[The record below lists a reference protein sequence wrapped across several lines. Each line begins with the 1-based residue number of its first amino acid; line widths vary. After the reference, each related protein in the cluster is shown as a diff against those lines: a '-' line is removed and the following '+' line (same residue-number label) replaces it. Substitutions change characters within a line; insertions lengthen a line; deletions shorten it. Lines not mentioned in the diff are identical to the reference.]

1 MKNAKSTRRKFV
13 ISVVAGSILSLGLV
27 SQVASAATTGLPVY
41 GDSGPTV
48 VRLQEAL
55 ISRGFTLK
63 GGADG
68 KFSKTTRYTLQ
79 TLQKVA
85 GFKATGVLDERTAKF
100 LGLIAPEQID
110 PNLLP
115 AIGSSGSS
123 VWSVQQAL
131 INNGVAIKGGADGV
145 YGIATT
151 VAIAKFQSAKS
162 LPITKVVDSATAIAL
177 GLTPQVAVA
186 KPVVVAIAPVVAKV
200 QAATAPVAVT
210 PASVTPAAV
219 TPAAVTPAAVTPAA
233 VTGMLSIDTLP
244 TRGQKGD
251 AVRLVQEKLVANSIE
266 VKGGVDG
273 IFGAATAISLAAF
286 QTARSLNVTS
296 AVDMPTAI
304 ALGVLPDLATLGIPE
319 IKVFPSQGRCSF
331 VDSWQWE
338 RSGGRRHEGVDI
350 MGPKGLALYAV
361 LDGTITKMY
370 GAQSTLSGNALRLT
384 TADGTYFFYAHL
396 DSFAA
401 GIAIGS
407 VVRAGQIIGYMG
419 STGAA
424 GSSHLHF
431 EVHPLGGS
439 AVNPY
444 PIVKA
449 VDACHITDVL
459 PQS

>member
-1 MKNAKSTRRKFV
+1 MKNAKTIRRKFV

-27 SQVASAATTGLPVY
+27 SQGASAATTGLPVY

-85 GFKATGVLDERTAKF
+85 GFKATGTLDERTAKF

-186 KPVVVAIAPVVAKV
+186 KPVVVAISPVVAKV

-210 PASVTPAAV
+210 PVAV
-219 TPAAVTPAAVTPAA
+219 TPVAI
-233 VTGMLSIDTLP
+233 TGMLSIDTLP

-286 QTARSLNVTS
+286 QTARGLNVTS

-304 ALGVLPDLATLGIPE
+304 ALGVLPDLATLGIPQ

-370 GAQSTLSGNALRLT
+370 GAESTLSGNALRLT

-419 STGAA
+419 STGNA

-444 PIVKA
+444 PVVKA

>member
-1 MKNAKSTRRKFV
+1 MKNAKTIRRKFV

-27 SQVASAATTGLPVY
+27 SQGASAATTGLPVY

-68 KFSKTTRYTLQ
+68 NFSKTTRYTLQ

-177 GLTPQVAVA
+177 GLTPQVAVV
-186 KPVVVAIAPVVAKV
+186 KPVVVATAPVVTKV
-200 QAATAPVAVT
+200 QAAAAPAAVAPVAAT
-210 PASVTPAAV
+210 PTAI
-219 TPAAVTPAAVTPAA
+219 
-233 VTGMLSIDTLP
+233 TGMLSIDTLP
-244 TRGQKGD
+244 TRGQKSD

-273 IFGAATAISLAAF
+273 VFGVATAISLAAF
-286 QTARSLNVTS
+286 QTARGLNVTS

-331 VDSWQWE
+331 VDSWQWV

-370 GAQSTLSGNALRLT
+370 GAESTLSGNALRLT

-439 AVNPY
+439 AVSPY
-444 PIVKA
+444 PVVKA

>member
-1 MKNAKSTRRKFV
+1 MKNAKTIRRKFV

-27 SQVASAATTGLPVY
+27 SQGASAATTGLPVY

-85 GFKATGVLDERTAKF
+85 GFKATGTLDERTAKF

-210 PASVTPAAV
+210 PVAV
-219 TPAAVTPAAVTPAA
+219 TPVAI
-233 VTGMLSIDTLP
+233 TGMLSIDTLP

-286 QTARSLNVTS
+286 QTARGLNVTS

-304 ALGVLPDLATLGIPE
+304 ALGVLPDLATLGIPQ

-370 GAQSTLSGNALRLT
+370 GAESTLSGNALRLT

-444 PIVKA
+444 PVVKA

>member
-210 PASVTPAAV
+210 PA
-219 TPAAVTPAAVTPAA
+219 A

-286 QTARSLNVTS
+286 QTARGLNVTS

>member
-1 MKNAKSTRRKFV
+1 MKNAKTIRRKFV

-27 SQVASAATTGLPVY
+27 SQGASAATTGLPVY

-85 GFKATGVLDERTAKF
+85 GFKATGTLDERTAKF

-186 KPVVVAIAPVVAKV
+186 KPVVVATAPVVAKV

-210 PASVTPAAV
+210 PV
-219 TPAAVTPAAVTPAA
+219 AVTPAA

-286 QTARSLNVTS
+286 QTARGLNVTS

-304 ALGVLPDLATLGIPE
+304 ALGVLPDLATLGIPQ

-350 MGPKGLALYAV
+350 MGPKSLALYAV

-370 GAQSTLSGNALRLT
+370 GAESTLSGNALRLT

-439 AVNPY
+439 AVSPY
-444 PIVKA
+444 PVVKA

>member
-210 PASVTPAAV
+210 PAAV
-219 TPAAVTPAAVTPAA
+219 TPAS

-286 QTARSLNVTS
+286 QTARGLNVTS

>member
-1 MKNAKSTRRKFV
+1 MKNAKTIRRKFV

-27 SQVASAATTGLPVY
+27 SQGASAATTGLPVY

-85 GFKATGVLDERTAKF
+85 GFKATGTLDERTAKF

-186 KPVVVAIAPVVAKV
+186 KPVVVATAPVVAKV

-210 PASVTPAAV
+210 PAAPAAI
-219 TPAAVTPAAVTPAA
+219 
-233 VTGMLSIDTLP
+233 TGMLSIDTLP

-266 VKGGVDG
+266 VKGGADG

-286 QTARSLNVTS
+286 QTARGLNVTS

-304 ALGVLPDLATLGIPE
+304 ALGVLPDLATLGIPQ

-370 GAQSTLSGNALRLT
+370 GAESTLSGNALRLT

-439 AVNPY
+439 AVSPY
-444 PIVKA
+444 PVVKA

>member
-1 MKNAKSTRRKFV
+1 MKNAKTIRRKFV

-27 SQVASAATTGLPVY
+27 SQGASAATTGLPVY

-85 GFKATGVLDERTAKF
+85 GFKATGTLDERTAKF

-186 KPVVVAIAPVVAKV
+186 KPVVVATAPVVAKV

-210 PASVTPAAV
+210 PAAPVAV
-219 TPAAVTPAAVTPAA
+219 TPAAPAA

-286 QTARSLNVTS
+286 QTARGLNVTS

-304 ALGVLPDLATLGIPE
+304 ALGVLPDLATLGIPQ

-370 GAQSTLSGNALRLT
+370 GAESTLSGNALRLT

-419 STGAA
+419 STGNA

-439 AVNPY
+439 AVSPY
-444 PIVKA
+444 PVVKA

>member
-1 MKNAKSTRRKFV
+1 MKNAKTIQRKFV

-27 SQVASAATTGLPVY
+27 SQGASAATTGLPVY

-85 GFKATGVLDERTAKF
+85 GFKATGTLDERTAKF

-186 KPVVVAIAPVVAKV
+186 KPVVVATSPVVAKV

-210 PASVTPAAV
+210 PV
-219 TPAAVTPAAVTPAA
+219 AVTPAA

-286 QTARSLNVTS
+286 QTARGLNVTS

-304 ALGVLPDLATLGIPE
+304 ALGVLPDLATLGIPQ

-370 GAQSTLSGNALRLT
+370 GAESTLSGNALRLT

-419 STGAA
+419 STGNA

-439 AVNPY
+439 AVSPY
-444 PIVKA
+444 PVVKA